1 MIECLEHNLV
11 YFALFNYCSKI
22 VNVGQD
28 LNAENK
34 LILCTALFFKWL
46 LIPKRE
52 NYVQST

>member
-34 LILCTALFFKWL
+34 LILCTVLFFKWL

>member
-11 YFALFNYCSKI
+11 YFALFNYRSKI

-34 LILCTALFFKWL
+34 LILSTALFFKWL

-52 NYVQST
+52 NYLQST